1 MVVVVL
7 WLPAVKSVLLR
18 VLLLF
23 TLELSL
29 WRVTPVVLPLVLPLL
44 PPLLPGRVTAPL
56 PGREPLFELLDDV
69 VGRVIWLLVLGVA
82 TEWLLLLLLGRLTCG
97 LAVLLEVL
105 LGRLTAL
112 LLGRELLLE
121 LLDDVVGRVT

>member
-1 MVVVVL
+1 M
-7 WLPAVKSVLLR
+7 
-18 VLLLF
+18 
-23 TLELSL
+23 
-29 WRVTPVVLPLVLPLL
+29 LPLL

-82 TEWLLLLLLGRLTCG
+82 TEWLLLLGRLTCG
-97 LAVLLEVL
+97 FAVLLEVL

-121 LLDDVVGRVT
+121 ELDGVVGRVT

>member
-1 MVVVVL
+1 MVVL

-82 TEWLLLLLLGRLTCG
+82 TEWLLLLLGRLTCG

-112 LLGRELLLE
+112 LPGRELLLE
-121 LLDDVVGRVT
+121 ELDGVVGRVT

>member
-82 TEWLLLLLLGRLTCG
+82 TEWLLLLLGRLTCG

-121 LLDDVVGRVT
+121 ELDGVVGRVT

>member
-1 MVVVVL
+1 M
-7 WLPAVKSVLLR
+7 
-18 VLLLF
+18 
-23 TLELSL
+23 
-29 WRVTPVVLPLVLPLL
+29 L

-82 TEWLLLLLLGRLTCG
+82 TEWLLLLGRLTCG

-121 LLDDVVGRVT
+121 VLDGVVGRVT

>member
-1 MVVVVL
+1 M
-7 WLPAVKSVLLR
+7 
-18 VLLLF
+18 
-23 TLELSL
+23 
-29 WRVTPVVLPLVLPLL
+29 LPLL

-82 TEWLLLLLLGRLTCG
+82 TEWLLLLLGRLTCG

-121 LLDDVVGRVT
+121 ELDGVVGRVT

>member
-44 PPLLPGRVTAPL
+44 PPLLLGRVTAPL
-56 PGREPLFELLDDV
+56 PGREPLFELFDDV

-82 TEWLLLLLLGRLTCG
+82 TEWLLLLLGRLTCG

-112 LLGRELLLE
+112 LPGRELLLE
-121 LLDDVVGRVT
+121 ELDGVVGRVT